1 MIAVLLNVSIGIF
14 VDIDVTCTN
23 DLIVVDIKLKLYF
36 LHDLAW
42 VTSVPKV
49 SIMIPVHVGSWF

>member
-1 MIAVLLNVSIGIF
+1 MMAVLLNVSIGIF

-36 LHDLAW
+36 LHDLA
-42 VTSVPKV
+42 
-49 SIMIPVHVGSWF
+49 